1 MPKRPTYTLDQNRRY
16 IEEQQ
21 RLGNYPGK
29 MPGTAGQIRRVAGA
43 LRSGKRGREIQGHGK
58 GESRPAQRHR
68 SNVRRFVYKS
78 TSEGQEPHEKVLA
91 AGGQRAGGNTGYGKR
106 LEGKVAYRIGPTPKT
121 EYPWQQR
128 GHIPQPD
135 EIARMIERNTKT
147 TYIIVGIWGWLLRYV
162 DPEEEEPGW
171 MFPHAAV
178 SRDWLLGR
186 LKSLPLDHTYT
197 AQDPAYTAI
206 AHDIF
211 APADSGNDIWV
222 WSWVFQW
229 SVRDR

>member
-1 MPKRPTYTLDQNRRY
+1 MPERPTYTLDQNRRY

-68 SNVRRFVYKS
+68 SNVRRFVYGS
-78 TSEGQEPHEKVLA
+78 PSDTQFGAGSRLA
-91 AGGQRAGGNTGYGKR
+91 
-106 LEGKVAYRIGPTPKT
+106 GKVAYRIGPTPKT

-147 TYIIVGIWGWLLRYV
+147 SYIIVGIWGWLLRYV

-197 AQDPAYTAI
+197 AQDPAYTSI

-211 APADSGNDIWV
+211 APRDGGNDIWV
-222 WSWVFQW
+222 WGWVFQW